1 MATTEIMMTAIFLA
15 ATFWAGFQ
23 HESLGFS
30 DLGEHD
36 SENRTSGPTR

>member
-23 HESLGFS
+23 HESLDS
-30 DLGEHD
+30 DLGDD